1 MKILSITA
9 DEVLRRRLDSYL
21 RKSGHAVYHA
31 DDAPGA
37 LSVLLRE
44 EISTVLFDQKLAE
57 LSIGAWVQ
65 QVHRSRRDLP
75 LYVILLMEHP
85 EMAALDAALQAGVN
99 DVITSPFDDADL
111 RLRIH
116 MCEQILNMR
125 EALARQTHELTEA
138 YHYLKRDLEMAARI
152 QKSMLPTNLPRQKGV
167 QCCWM
172 LEPCEDLAGDILNV
186 FKLPGDQL
194 GFYLIDVSGHGVAS
208 ALISVAL
215 FRLLSTGTAKSYL
228 LQPETQHPESPVIT
242 SPAQVAQ
249 MLNNQFQV
257 NSEYRYFFT
266 FFYGIIDHPNMELR
280 YVAAG
285 HPGMVLFSRDQGQFL
300 TSHGPPVGC
309 LPDFAYQE
317 AVVPLHRGDRIYV
330 YSDGFIETR
339 NAQREQIGNQ
349 RIFEALLRL
358 QERSLEQSVFELVNQ
373 INAWRGSPRAA
384 DDISILAVEI
394 DADARGK
401 QPAKTLQ
408 KGLSRLVPG
417 GRQ

>member
-1 MKILSITA
+1 MKILCITA

-21 RKSGHAVYHA
+21 HKSGHVFYHA
-31 DDAPGA
+31 DDVPGA

-65 QVHRSRRDLP
+65 QVQQGRRDLP

-125 EALARQTHELTEA
+125 KALARQTHELSEA
-138 YHYLKRDLEMAARI
+138 YYYLKRDLEMAARI

-172 LEPCEDLAGDILNV
+172 LEPCEDLAGDILNI
-186 FKLPGDQL
+186 FKLPGGRL

-228 LQPETQHPESPVIT
+228 LQPEMQHPESPVIT

-249 MLNNQFQV
+249 MLNSQFQV

-266 FFYGIIDHPNMELR
+266 FFYGIIDHANMELR

-285 HPGMVLFSRDQGQFL
+285 HPGMVLFSRDQGQRL

-309 LPDFAYQE
+309 LPDFPYQE
-317 AVVPLHRGDRIYV
+317 TVIPLHRGDRIYI
-330 YSDGFIETR
+330 YSDGLIETR
-339 NAQREQIGNQ
+339 NSRREQIGNQ
-349 RIFEALLRL
+349 RIFDALLRL
-358 QERSLEQSVFELVNQ
+358 QGQSLEQSVFELINQVNV
-373 INAWRGSPRAA
+373 WRGSPRAA
-384 DDISILAVEI
+384 DDTSILAVEI
-394 DADARGK
+394 EAGGRGK
-401 QPAKTLQ
+401 RSPQTSRKE
-408 KGLSRLVPG
+408 LSRSRPG
-417 GRQ
+417 RRQ